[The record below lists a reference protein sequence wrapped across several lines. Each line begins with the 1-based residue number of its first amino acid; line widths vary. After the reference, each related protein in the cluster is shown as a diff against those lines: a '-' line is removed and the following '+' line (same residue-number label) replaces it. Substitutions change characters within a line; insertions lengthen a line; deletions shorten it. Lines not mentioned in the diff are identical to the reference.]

1 MKDYLLYL
9 FLGHILGD
17 FYFQT
22 EKIARLKDR
31 SYKGV
36 LIHSFEY
43 LLIMIALAIP
53 FLSVDML
60 LAAGYASA
68 VHWVIDSGKYIVKK
82 KKHFS
87 DLGMFVIDQMLHA
100 ISIIILA
107 LTFCVWH
114 FIVNGK
120 QIIALAQMLSID
132 TYVLK
137 WVLSILL
144 IHKPVNIFIQKF
156 LKDYKPADDK
166 NTGNDDIINRE
177 KNIGRIIGTIERIVM
192 LILISRN
199 QYAALGLV
207 LTAKSITR
215 YDRIVKDKAFAEYYL
230 LGTLMSVLCV
240 LVISVIV
247 TI

>member
-1 MKDYLLYL
+1 
-9 FLGHILGD
+9 
-17 FYFQT
+17 
-22 EKIARLKDR
+22 
-31 SYKGV
+31 
-36 LIHSFEY
+36 
-43 LLIMIALAIP
+43 
-53 FLSVDML
+53 
-60 LAAGYASA
+60 
-68 VHWVIDSGKYIVKK
+68 
-82 KKHFS
+82 
-87 DLGMFVIDQMLHA
+87 MLHA

-107 LTFCVWH
+107 LTFDAWH

-120 QIIALAQMLSID
+120 QIIALAQILSID

-156 LKDYKPADDK
+156 LKDYKPANEK
-166 NTGNDDIINRE
+166 NSGSDDIINRE

-192 LILISRN
+192 LILISRD